1 MAKERTWPPR
11 SPGTDAAAWRAH
23 ASWGRVPELGLAN
36 DGQPCTRLVVV
47 AAHPDDESLGTGG
60 LIAAAHDAGLT
71 VYVVLLTAGEQ
82 SHPDSPTTTSAQ
94 LAKLR
99 LGEAEAALAVLAPD
113 APLVFL
119 GAADGRVSEVEAD
132 VTAALVD
139 LVGDGRRTLLV
150 APWAHDGHPDHEAA
164 GRAAGAAARRT
175 GARLAQYPI
184 WMWHHRSP
192 DAAPWPRLHR
202 LDLTAGQRERK
213 DRAIAA
219 HASQVAPLSEQA
231 GDEVLLGPEVL
242 AHFGGP
248 VEHFVVDDE
257 TPADDA
263 LDDLHRTSRDPWGV
277 DERWYEQRKRLLT
290 LAALPRRRFRRAL
303 EVGCSR
309 GALAEDLAAR
319 CQEIVAVDRSPMAVH
334 EARKRLAGLE
344 GATVRELDIP
354 SQYPDGPFDL
364 VVVSEVGYFLSPAE
378 LDRLVARICSSLA
391 DDGVVL
397 LCHWR
402 HPVAGW
408 VLNGPEVH
416 ERFRASELPPEAAR
430 YQDRDVEIVVLC
442 TPEQWPDADA

>member
-1 MAKERTWPPR
+1 
-11 SPGTDAAAWRAH
+11 
-23 ASWGRVPELGLAN
+23 VPKLGLAN
-36 DGQPCTRLVVV
+36 DGQACTRLVVV

-60 LIAAAHDAGLT
+60 LIAAAHDAGLA

-82 SHPDSPTTTSAQ
+82 SHPDSPTTIPGQ
-94 LAKLR
+94 LAKSR
-99 LGEAEAALAVLAPD
+99 LSEAKAALAELAPD
-113 APLVFL
+113 APLVFF
-119 GAADGRVSEVEAD
+119 GAADGRVADVEAD
-132 VTAALVD
+132 VTSALVD

-184 WMWHHRSP
+184 WMWRHRSP
-192 DAAPWPRLHR
+192 DAAPWPQLHR
-202 LDLTAGQRERK
+202 IDLSAEQRERK

-219 HASQVAPLSEQA
+219 HASQVEPLSDQM

-242 AHFGGP
+242 AHFGGR

-257 TPADDA
+257 TVADDA
-263 LDDLHRTSRDPWGV
+263 LDELHRASQDPWGV
-277 DERWYEQRKRLLT
+277 DERWYEQRRRLLT

-334 EARKRLAGLE
+334 EARKRLAGLA

-354 SQYPDGPFDL
+354 AQYPDGPFDL

-378 LDRLVARICSSLA
+378 LERLVTRIRDSLA

-402 HPVAGW
+402 HPVPGW
-408 VLNGPEVH
+408 VLDGPDVH
-416 ERFRASELPPEAAR
+416 ERFRTTELPPEAAR
-430 YQDRDVEIVVLC
+430 YEDRDVEIVVLC
-442 TPEQWPDADA
+442 APDHWPDAAG